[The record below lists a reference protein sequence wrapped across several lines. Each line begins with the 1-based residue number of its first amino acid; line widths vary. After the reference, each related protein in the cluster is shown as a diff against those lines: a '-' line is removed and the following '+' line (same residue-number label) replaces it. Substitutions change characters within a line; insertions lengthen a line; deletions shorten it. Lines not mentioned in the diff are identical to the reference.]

1 MPWLSNGVNLTP
13 LLMKRYH
20 FGSYLF
26 LFLLGLFVCFE
37 ARNLEVG
44 KIFNP
49 GAGFFPFWLSVSL
62 IVVSGILIIKSV
74 FERDEPSSEFKGL
87 WTGLAWKKNLLVLG
101 ALFLYVFLLEILGY
115 MISTFLLMFFLFGAI
130 KAQSWVVMI
139 AGAAFASLSTYFLFK
154 LWLQVQFPVGILG
167 I

>member
-1 MPWLSNGVNLTP
+1 
-13 LLMKRYH
+13 MKRYY

-26 LFLLGLFVCFE
+26 LLLLGLFVCFE
-37 ARNLEVG
+37 ARKLEVG

-49 GAGFFPFWLSVSL
+49 GAGFFPFWLSVGL
-62 IVVSGILIIKSV
+62 ILVSVVLIIKSV

-87 WTGLAWKKNLLVLG
+87 WSGLTWKKNLFVLG

-115 MISTFLLMFFLFGAI
+115 MISTFLLILFLFRAI
-130 KAQSWVVMI
+130 KAQRWIVMI
-139 AGAAFASLSTYFLFK
+139 AGSAFTSLSTYFLFK
-154 LWLQVQFPVGILG
+154 FWLQVQFPVGILG